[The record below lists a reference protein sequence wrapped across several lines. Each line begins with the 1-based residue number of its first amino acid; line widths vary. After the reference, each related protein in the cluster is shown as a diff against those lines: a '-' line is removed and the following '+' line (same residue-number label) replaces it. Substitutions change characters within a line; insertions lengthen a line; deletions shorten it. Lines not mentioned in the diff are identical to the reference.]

1 MRGMCF
7 GRQCPGAFAIAKR
20 SKFGQ
25 KLHRKSDELMRILVV
40 DDDKTNRLVVRYLME
55 KRGHHI
61 IEAQSG
67 KAALDAL
74 SDNEIDLVLMD
85 VGMPRMDGFETVRR
99 YRRSKKHRRQVPIIA
114 LTAQNTQDCR
124 DRCIAVGMNGLI
136 AKPFDVSSIEYVI
149 ELIQKNGGLDG
160 LKSR

>member
-1 MRGMCF
+1 
-7 GRQCPGAFAIAKR
+7 
-20 SKFGQ
+20 
-25 KLHRKSDELMRILVV
+25 MRILVV

-85 VGMPRMDGFETVRR
+85 VGMPRFQT
-99 YRRSKKHRRQVPIIA
+99 HNQ
-114 LTAQNTQDCR
+114 
-124 DRCIAVGMNGLI
+124 
-136 AKPFDVSSIEYVI
+136 
-149 ELIQKNGGLDG
+149 
-160 LKSR
+160 